1 MYLLLVDNLYSLRL
15 WSEQTRQMN
24 RRRLQ
29 KLLDEYTDSL
39 FYIYLPKTL
48 SMQIY
53 PYRVGVFIHLQ
64 KHARG
69 K

>member
-1 MYLLLVDNLYSLRL
+1 MYLLLLDMLYSLQL

-24 RRRLQ
+24 RHRLQ
-29 KLLDEYTDSL
+29 KLLDEFTDRV
-39 FYIYLPKTL
+39 FIYLPKTL
-48 SMQIY
+48 SMQINF
-53 PYRVGVFIHLQ
+53 VHVCVVIHLQ